1 MVRQANHQTNKI
13 NKKQIVQQVAS
24 TKPKKLEF
32 VCKKITY
39 KDVDYYLD
47 EHGGVW
53 SIDKVELVGAQN
65 ITDNSTEDV
74 HLFTDHVDINID
86 VPNISSCAALH

>member
-1 MVRQANHQTNKI
+1 MVRQTNHHQANHQTDKL
-13 NKKQIVQQVAS
+13 NKKPLEQQVT
-24 TKPKKLEF
+24 TKPKKMEF

-53 SIDKVELVGAQN
+53 SIDKAELVGALN
-65 ITDNSTEDV
+65 TTANTV
-74 HLFTDHVDINID
+74 HLFSDTFNID
-86 VPNISSCAALH
+86 VLNTSSCVAPH